1 MFSIDA
7 TIYST
12 AVIVFIVIG
21 FFWALFYS
29 THKIGSLYIGSLLK
43 GIILVSI
50 AICLYMIITGGADPN
65 LLVISGIAIVCF
77 SIIPKPPEEW
87 TNSSVKNLI
96 FLWNSHFNG
105 FRVMIHRTHSY
116 DDYQHKLH

>member
-7 TIYST
+7 TTYST

-21 FFWALFYS
+21 FFCALFYS
-29 THKIGSLYIGSLLK
+29 THKIGSLYVGSLLK

-77 SIIPKPPEEW
+77 SIIPKPPEE
-87 TNSSVKNLI
+87 
-96 FLWNSHFNG
+96 
-105 FRVMIHRTHSY
+105 
-116 DDYQHKLH
+116 

>member
-7 TIYST
+7 TTYST

-65 LLVISGIAIVCF
+65 LLVIMGIAVVCF
-77 SIIPKPPEEW
+77 SIIPKPPQE
-87 TNSSVKNLI
+87 
-96 FLWNSHFNG
+96 
-105 FRVMIHRTHSY
+105 
-116 DDYQHKLH
+116 

>member
-1 MFSIDA
+1 MFSIDV
-7 TIYST
+7 TTFGT

-43 GIILVSI
+43 RIILVSI

-65 LLVISGIAIVCF
+65 LLVILGIAVVCF

-87 TNSSVKNLI
+87 TNSSVKNLTV
-96 FLWNSHFNG
+96 
-105 FRVMIHRTHSY
+105 FRPLRPSVGLVDQVPLTLCF
-116 DDYQHKLH
+116 K